1 MSIVDVVLTGTSR
14 PLQYEVRDNSI
25 PGMMIYTCT
34 SLLFLGQDYT
44 TKLKLNSYCYLL
56 ACAIITQVPQVH

>member
-14 PLQYEVRDNSI
+14 PLQYEVRDNST
-25 PGMMIYTCT
+25 PGMIIYSYT

-44 TKLKLNSYCYLL
+44 TKLKLNSYCYLWAYL
-56 ACAIITQVPQVH
+56 LVQP